1 MVLAEREQ
9 DMITTPVRTER
20 RHQSSPDRFAIKS
33 YRAGE
38 TIFTPT
44 NGHNRL
50 YIVRSGWVSISKS
63 LPDGRLITLALLGPN
78 SVFLQEDG
86 GRRGHAGSLAETLVD
101 ASIVEAKLEAA
112 GELLA
117 DSPQLAAAMISGLNR
132 RITVLH
138 GLVDQVL
145 RRDTTLRLASTL
157 LTLAN
162 AVGEPAGDGFVRL
175 AVPLTHHTLANML
188 GSNRVTVTRKL
199 RELQD
204 QQLVGS
210 AGRNSLLIHPVRLQA
225 FVDAADQ

>member
-1 MVLAEREQ
+1 MITATVQAERR
-9 DMITTPVRTER
+9 PP
-20 RHQSSPDRFAIKS
+20 SSQDRFATKI

-38 TIFTPT
+38 TIFTP
-44 NGHNRL
+44 NSGHNRL
-50 YIVRSGWVSISKS
+50 FIVRSGWVSISKS

-78 SVFLQEDG
+78 SVFLQDDVSP
-86 GRRGHAGSLAETLVD
+86 RGSAGSLAESLVD
-101 ASIVEAKLEAA
+101 ATVVEARLDAA

-138 GLVDQVL
+138 SLVDQVL

-157 LTLAN
+157 VTLAH
-162 AVGEPAGDGFVRL
+162 AVGEPTADGFVRL
-175 AVPLTHHTLANML
+175 TVPLTHHTLANMI

-204 QQLVGS
+204 QSLVGS
-210 AGRNSLLIHPVRLQA
+210 AGRNALLIHPERLQA

>member
-1 MVLAEREQ
+1 MITATVQAERR
-9 DMITTPVRTER
+9 P
-20 RHQSSPDRFAIKS
+20 SSSQDRFATKS

-38 TIFTPT
+38 TIFTP
-44 NGHNRL
+44 NSGHNRL
-50 YIVRSGWVSISKS
+50 FIVRSGWVSISKN

-78 SVFLQEDG
+78 SVFLQDDVSP
-86 GRRGHAGSLAETLVD
+86 RGSAGSLAESLVD
-101 ASIVEAKLEAA
+101 ATIVEARLDAA

-138 GLVDQVL
+138 SLVDQVL

-157 LTLAN
+157 VTLAH
-162 AVGEPAGDGFVRL
+162 AVSEPMGDGFVRL
-175 AVPLTHHTLANML
+175 TVPLTHHTLANMI

-204 QQLVGS
+204 QNLVVS
-210 AGRNSLLIHPVRLQA
+210 AGRNALLIHPERLQA